1 MPSTEITQVQGFV
14 HISLLFRLLSYLFN
28 ASRNN
33 SYCKPD
39 SYFSS
44 FQRHMGICLWDCMF
58 QSLQMKIAL
67 VIWAMTYGCDRWLKT
82 FWECVSSTG
91 VRRGRLAMPP
101 TAYLQ
106 IAALS
111 HQLVEC
117 SAFGDT
123 LLMLCFW
130 NAVLG
135 WRSRRNWRVNAALGM
150 TLRYVKI
157 TEP

>member
-14 HISLLFRLLSYLFN
+14 QLNTLFRLLSYLFN

-33 SYCKPD
+33 FYCKPD
-39 SYFSS
+39 SYSSS

-58 QSLQMKIAL
+58 QSLQMKIAF
-67 VIWAMTYGCDRWLKT
+67 VIWAMTYGCDRWLKI
-82 FWECVSSTG
+82 FSECVSSTG
-91 VRRGRLAMPP
+91 VRWGHLAMPP

-123 LLMLCFW
+123 LLTLCLW
-130 NAVLG
+130 NAVQG
-135 WRSRRNWRVNAALGM
+135 WRGKRNWRVNAALGV
-150 TLRYVKI
+150 TLRYKI
-157 TEP
+157 IES